1 MSYPRA
7 LTRAVLCMLLS
18 LMLLACEEG
27 GKGAPGSSGPREVVI
42 IKLEPRREVYTTAL
56 AGRIASF
63 QVAEVRPQVGG
74 ILQQRLFTEGADV
87 KAGQALY
94 QIDPATY
101 EAALDS
107 AQAALMK
114 AEANVTPAR
123 LKAERFRELLAIK
136 AVSKQEYDDAQAAF
150 KQAEAD
156 VAVNRAAVKTAR
168 INLEYTKVRSPI
180 SGRIG
185 KSAFTPGALVTA
197 NQAQALTSVRQL
209 DPVYVDITQSS
220 QDLLR
225 LRAQFTNGELRSA
238 AEEAPVRLKLEN
250 GAMYPHEGR
259 LQFTDV
265 SVDESTGMVSL
276 RALFPNPEHIL
287 LPGMYVR
294 AVIAEGVDENALLV
308 PQRALRRDPKGQ
320 ASVLLVDGGG
330 RVDVRL
336 VDVGRTVGDSWQVLS
351 GLKPGD
357 RVIVEGGQNVRPGMS
372 VKIRGEGKRGSRRG
386 RERAGCPIRGPL
398 GFWRA
403 GCDLTPVPH
412 ISPPPTVFE
421 QSITVW

>member
-7 LTRAVLCMLLS
+7 LARAVLCMLLS
-18 LMLLACEEG
+18 MMLLACEEG
-27 GKGAPGSSGPREVVI
+27 GKGAPGASGPREVVV

-114 AEANVTPAR
+114 SEANVTPAR

-225 LRAQFTNGELRSA
+225 LRAQFTNGELRSV

-294 AVIAEGVDENALLV
+294 AVITEGVDENALLV

-320 ASVLLVDGGG
+320 ASVLLVDGGKAE
-330 RVDVRL
+330 VRL

-351 GLKPGD
+351 GLNPGD
-357 RVIVEGGQNVRPGMS
+357 LVIVEGGQNVRPGMS
-372 VKIRGEGKRGSRRG
+372 VKIRSEG
-386 RERAGCPIRGPL
+386 
-398 GFWRA
+398 
-403 GCDLTPVPH
+403 
-412 ISPPPTVFE
+412 
-421 QSITVW
+421 

>member
-320 ASVLLVDGGG
+320 ASVLLVDGGK
-330 RVDVRL
+330 VDVRL
-336 VDVGRTVGDSWQVLS
+336 VDVGRTVGDSWQGLS

-372 VKIRGEGKRGSRRG
+372 VKIRGEG
-386 RERAGCPIRGPL
+386 
-398 GFWRA
+398 
-403 GCDLTPVPH
+403 
-412 ISPPPTVFE
+412 
-421 QSITVW
+421 

>member
-287 LPGMYVR
+287 LPGMYLR

-330 RVDVRL
+330 KVDVRL

-372 VKIRGEGKRGSRRG
+372 VKIRGEG
-386 RERAGCPIRGPL
+386 
-398 GFWRA
+398 
-403 GCDLTPVPH
+403 
-412 ISPPPTVFE
+412 
-421 QSITVW
+421 

>member
-330 RVDVRL
+330 KVDVRL

-357 RVIVEGGQNVRPGMS
+357 RVIVEGGQNVRPGMIAGKS
-372 VKIRGEGKRGSRRG
+372 EGAGKGLVVLFVGLWGSG
-386 RERAGCPIRGPL
+386 GPAG
-398 GFWRA
+398 
-403 GCDLTPVPH
+403 T
-412 ISPPPTVFE
+412 
-421 QSITVW
+421 

>member
-330 RVDVRL
+330 KVDVRL

-372 VKIRGEGKRGSRRG
+372 VKIRGEGERGSRRG
-386 RERAGCPIRGPL
+386 PGKGWLSYPWASGVLEGRL
-398 GFWRA
+398 GLDSRSAYLPAANGF
-403 GCDLTPVPH
+403 
-412 ISPPPTVFE
+412 
-421 QSITVW
+421 

>member
-18 LMLLACEEG
+18 LTLLACEEG
-27 GKGAPGSSGPREVVI
+27 GKGAPGASGPREVVI
-42 IKLEPRREVYTTAL
+42 IKLEPRREGYTTAL
-56 AGRIASF
+56 AGRSASF

-330 RVDVRL
+330 KVDVRL

-357 RVIVEGGQNVRPGMS
+357 RVIVEGGQTVRPGMS
-372 VKIRGEGKRGSRRG
+372 VKIRGEG
-386 RERAGCPIRGPL
+386 
-398 GFWRA
+398 
-403 GCDLTPVPH
+403 
-412 ISPPPTVFE
+412 
-421 QSITVW
+421 

>member
-27 GKGAPGSSGPREVVI
+27 GKGTPGSSGPREVVI

-330 RVDVRL
+330 KVDVRL

-357 RVIVEGGQNVRPGMS
+357 RVIVEGVQNDRPGMS
-372 VKIRGEGKRGSRRG
+372 VKNSGEG
-386 RERAGCPIRGPL
+386 
-398 GFWRA
+398 
-403 GCDLTPVPH
+403 
-412 ISPPPTVFE
+412 
-421 QSITVW
+421 

>member
-18 LMLLACEEG
+18 LMLLACDEG

-330 RVDVRL
+330 KVDVRL

-372 VKIRGEGKRGSRRG
+372 VKIRGEG
-386 RERAGCPIRGPL
+386 
-398 GFWRA
+398 
-403 GCDLTPVPH
+403 
-412 ISPPPTVFE
+412 
-421 QSITVW
+421 

>member
-18 LMLLACEEG
+18 LTLLACEEG

-320 ASVLLVDGGG
+320 ASVPLVDGGG
-330 RVDVRL
+330 KVDVRL

-372 VKIRGEGKRGSRRG
+372 VKIRGEG
-386 RERAGCPIRGPL
+386 
-398 GFWRA
+398 
-403 GCDLTPVPH
+403 
-412 ISPPPTVFE
+412 
-421 QSITVW
+421 

>member
-42 IKLEPRREVYTTAL
+42 IKLEPRWEVYTTAL

-330 RVDVRL
+330 KVDVRL

-372 VKIRGEGKRGSRRG
+372 VKIRGEG
-386 RERAGCPIRGPL
+386 
-398 GFWRA
+398 
-403 GCDLTPVPH
+403 
-412 ISPPPTVFE
+412 
-421 QSITVW
+421 

>member
-168 INLEYTKVRSPI
+168 INLDK
-180 SGRIG
+180 
-185 KSAFTPGALVTA
+185 F
-197 NQAQALTSVRQL
+197 
-209 DPVYVDITQSS
+209 
-220 QDLLR
+220 
-225 LRAQFTNGELRSA
+225 FC
-238 AEEAPVRLKLEN
+238 
-250 GAMYPHEGR
+250 
-259 LQFTDV
+259 
-265 SVDESTGMVSL
+265 
-276 RALFPNPEHIL
+276 FP
-287 LPGMYVR
+287 
-294 AVIAEGVDENALLV
+294 
-308 PQRALRRDPKGQ
+308 
-320 ASVLLVDGGG
+320 S
-330 RVDVRL
+330 
-336 VDVGRTVGDSWQVLS
+336 GRTVPDSD
-351 GLKPGD
+351 GLNVVGRYHIRHFGCRLLILIAG
-357 RVIVEGGQNVRPGMS
+357 RVGVNIFIMNQFAGFIQAYHFTTCT
-372 VKIRGEGKRGSRRG
+372 KSRIDSQY
-386 RERAGCPIRGPL
+386 P
-398 GFWRA
+398 F
-403 GCDLTPVPH
+403 
-412 ISPPPTVFE
+412 
-421 QSITVW
+421 IT

>member
-27 GKGAPGSSGPREVVI
+27 GKGAPSSSGPREVVI

-238 AEEAPVRLKLEN
+238 AEETPVRLKLEN

-330 RVDVRL
+330 KVDVRL

-372 VKIRGEGKRGSRRG
+372 VKIRGEG
-386 RERAGCPIRGPL
+386 
-398 GFWRA
+398 
-403 GCDLTPVPH
+403 
-412 ISPPPTVFE
+412 
-421 QSITVW
+421 

>member
-136 AVSKQEYDDAQAAF
+136 AVSKREYDDAQAAF

-330 RVDVRL
+330 KVDVRL

-372 VKIRGEGKRGSRRG
+372 VKIRGEG
-386 RERAGCPIRGPL
+386 
-398 GFWRA
+398 
-403 GCDLTPVPH
+403 
-412 ISPPPTVFE
+412 
-421 QSITVW
+421 

>member
-1 MSYPRA
+1 MSYPRV

-330 RVDVRL
+330 KVDVRL

-372 VKIRGEGKRGSRRG
+372 VKIRGEG
-386 RERAGCPIRGPL
+386 
-398 GFWRA
+398 
-403 GCDLTPVPH
+403 
-412 ISPPPTVFE
+412 
-421 QSITVW
+421 

>member
-18 LMLLACEEG
+18 LTLLACEEG

-276 RALFPNPEHIL
+276 RDLFPNPEHIL

-330 RVDVRL
+330 KVDVRL

-372 VKIRGEGKRGSRRG
+372 VKIRGEG
-386 RERAGCPIRGPL
+386 
-398 GFWRA
+398 
-403 GCDLTPVPH
+403 
-412 ISPPPTVFE
+412 
-421 QSITVW
+421 

>member
-27 GKGAPGSSGPREVVI
+27 GKGAPGSSGTREVVI

-330 RVDVRL
+330 KVDVRL

-372 VKIRGEGKRGSRRG
+372 VKIRGEG
-386 RERAGCPIRGPL
+386 
-398 GFWRA
+398 
-403 GCDLTPVPH
+403 
-412 ISPPPTVFE
+412 
-421 QSITVW
+421 

>member
-168 INLEYTKVRSPI
+168 INLEYTKVRSPS

-330 RVDVRL
+330 KVDVRL

-372 VKIRGEGKRGSRRG
+372 VKIRGEG
-386 RERAGCPIRGPL
+386 
-398 GFWRA
+398 
-403 GCDLTPVPH
+403 
-412 ISPPPTVFE
+412 
-421 QSITVW
+421 

>member
-238 AEEAPVRLKLEN
+238 AEEAPV
-250 GAMYPHEGR
+250 
-259 LQFTDV
+259 

-320 ASVLLVDGGG
+320 ASVLLVDGGK
-330 RVDVRL
+330 VDVRL

-372 VKIRGEGKRGSRRG
+372 VKIRGEG
-386 RERAGCPIRGPL
+386 
-398 GFWRA
+398 
-403 GCDLTPVPH
+403 
-412 ISPPPTVFE
+412 
-421 QSITVW
+421 

>member
-1 MSYPRA
+1 MSYPSA

-330 RVDVRL
+330 KVDVRL

-372 VKIRGEGKRGSRRG
+372 VKIRGEG
-386 RERAGCPIRGPL
+386 
-398 GFWRA
+398 
-403 GCDLTPVPH
+403 
-412 ISPPPTVFE
+412 
-421 QSITVW
+421 

>member
-18 LMLLACEEG
+18 LTLLACEEG

-74 ILQQRLFTEGADV
+74 ILQQRLFIEGADV

-330 RVDVRL
+330 KVDVRL

-372 VKIRGEGKRGSRRG
+372 VKIRGEG
-386 RERAGCPIRGPL
+386 
-398 GFWRA
+398 
-403 GCDLTPVPH
+403 
-412 ISPPPTVFE
+412 
-421 QSITVW
+421 

>member
-18 LMLLACEEG
+18 WMLLACEEG

-308 PQRALRRDPKGQ
+308 PQRALRRDTKGQ

-330 RVDVRL
+330 KVDVRL

-372 VKIRGEGKRGSRRG
+372 VKIRGEG
-386 RERAGCPIRGPL
+386 
-398 GFWRA
+398 
-403 GCDLTPVPH
+403 
-412 ISPPPTVFE
+412 
-421 QSITVW
+421 

>member
-123 LKAERFRELLAIK
+123 LKAERVRELLAIK

-330 RVDVRL
+330 KVDVRL

-372 VKIRGEGKRGSRRG
+372 VKIRGEG
-386 RERAGCPIRGPL
+386 
-398 GFWRA
+398 
-403 GCDLTPVPH
+403 
-412 ISPPPTVFE
+412 
-421 QSITVW
+421 

>member
-18 LMLLACEEG
+18 LTLLACEEG

-74 ILQQRLFTEGADV
+74 ILQQRLFTEGSDV

-330 RVDVRL
+330 KVDVRL

-372 VKIRGEGKRGSRRG
+372 VKIRGEG
-386 RERAGCPIRGPL
+386 
-398 GFWRA
+398 
-403 GCDLTPVPH
+403 
-412 ISPPPTVFE
+412 
-421 QSITVW
+421 

>member
-1 MSYPRA
+1 MSYSRA

-27 GKGAPGSSGPREVVI
+27 GKGASGPREVVI

-74 ILQQRLFTEGADV
+74 ILQQRLFTEGSDV

-320 ASVLLVDGGG
+320 ASVLLVDGDGK
-330 RVDVRL
+330 VEVRL

-372 VKIRGEGKRGSRRG
+372 VKIRGEG
-386 RERAGCPIRGPL
+386 
-398 GFWRA
+398 
-403 GCDLTPVPH
+403 
-412 ISPPPTVFE
+412 
-421 QSITVW
+421 

>member
-250 GAMYPHEGR
+250 GAMYPHGGR

-330 RVDVRL
+330 KVDVRL

-372 VKIRGEGKRGSRRG
+372 VKIRGEG
-386 RERAGCPIRGPL
+386 
-398 GFWRA
+398 
-403 GCDLTPVPH
+403 
-412 ISPPPTVFE
+412 
-421 QSITVW
+421 

>member
-7 LTRAVLCMLLS
+7 LARAVLCMLLS
-18 LMLLACEEG
+18 MMLLACEEG
-27 GKGAPGSSGPREVVI
+27 GKGAPGASGPREVVV

-114 AEANVTPAR
+114 SEANVTPAR

-225 LRAQFTNGELRSA
+225 LRAQFTNGELRSV

-294 AVIAEGVDENALLV
+294 AVITEGVDENALLV

-330 RVDVRL
+330 KAEVRL

-351 GLKPGD
+351 GLNPGD
-357 RVIVEGGQNVRPGMS
+357 LVIVEGGQNVRPGMS
-372 VKIRGEGKRGSRRG
+372 VKIRSEG
-386 RERAGCPIRGPL
+386 
-398 GFWRA
+398 
-403 GCDLTPVPH
+403 
-412 ISPPPTVFE
+412 
-421 QSITVW
+421 

>member
-18 LMLLACEEG
+18 LTLLACEEG

-197 NQAQALTSVRQL
+197 NQAQALTSERQL

-308 PQRALRRDPKGQ
+308 PQRPLRRDPKGQ

-330 RVDVRL
+330 KVDVRL

-372 VKIRGEGKRGSRRG
+372 VKIRGEG
-386 RERAGCPIRGPL
+386 
-398 GFWRA
+398 
-403 GCDLTPVPH
+403 
-412 ISPPPTVFE
+412 
-421 QSITVW
+421 

>member
-225 LRAQFTNGELRSA
+225 LRGQFTDGELRSA
-238 AEEAPVRLKLEN
+238 AEEAPVLLKLEN

-330 RVDVRL
+330 KVDVRL

-372 VKIRGEGKRGSRRG
+372 VKIRGEG
-386 RERAGCPIRGPL
+386 
-398 GFWRA
+398 
-403 GCDLTPVPH
+403 
-412 ISPPPTVFE
+412 
-421 QSITVW
+421 

>member
-18 LMLLACEEG
+18 LTLLACEEG

-94 QIDPATY
+94 QIDPATS

-330 RVDVRL
+330 KVDVRL

-372 VKIRGEGKRGSRRG
+372 VKIRGEG
-386 RERAGCPIRGPL
+386 
-398 GFWRA
+398 
-403 GCDLTPVPH
+403 
-412 ISPPPTVFE
+412 
-421 QSITVW
+421 

>member
-74 ILQQRLFTEGADV
+74 ILQQRLFTEGAGV

-330 RVDVRL
+330 KVDVRL

-372 VKIRGEGKRGSRRG
+372 VKIRGEG
-386 RERAGCPIRGPL
+386 
-398 GFWRA
+398 
-403 GCDLTPVPH
+403 
-412 ISPPPTVFE
+412 
-421 QSITVW
+421 

>member
-1 MSYPRA
+1 MYHPRA
-7 LTRAVLCMLLS
+7 LVRAAFCMLLP
-18 LMLLACEEG
+18 LVLLACEEG
-27 GKGAPGSSGPREVVI
+27 GKNAPGSSGPREVAV

-197 NQAQALTSVRQL
+197 NQAQALTSIRQL

-225 LRAQFTNGELRSA
+225 LRAQFSNGELRSA

-250 GAMYPHEGR
+250 GSMYPHEGR

-330 RVDVRL
+330 KVEVRL

-351 GLKPGD
+351 GLKPGES
-357 RVIVEGGQNVRPGMS
+357 VIVEGGQNVRPGMN
-372 VKIRGEGKRGSRRG
+372 VKIRGEG
-386 RERAGCPIRGPL
+386 
-398 GFWRA
+398 
-403 GCDLTPVPH
+403 
-412 ISPPPTVFE
+412 
-421 QSITVW
+421 

>member
-276 RALFPNPEHIL
+276 LALFPNPEHIL

-330 RVDVRL
+330 KVDVRL

-372 VKIRGEGKRGSRRG
+372 VKIRGEG
-386 RERAGCPIRGPL
+386 
-398 GFWRA
+398 
-403 GCDLTPVPH
+403 
-412 ISPPPTVFE
+412 
-421 QSITVW
+421 

>member
-87 KAGQALY
+87 KAGQALH

-330 RVDVRL
+330 KVDVRL

-372 VKIRGEGKRGSRRG
+372 VKIRGEG
-386 RERAGCPIRGPL
+386 
-398 GFWRA
+398 
-403 GCDLTPVPH
+403 
-412 ISPPPTVFE
+412 
-421 QSITVW
+421 

>member
-87 KAGQALY
+87 KAGQALC

-330 RVDVRL
+330 KVDVRL

-372 VKIRGEGKRGSRRG
+372 VKIRGEG
-386 RERAGCPIRGPL
+386 
-398 GFWRA
+398 
-403 GCDLTPVPH
+403 
-412 ISPPPTVFE
+412 
-421 QSITVW
+421 

>member
-238 AEEAPVRLKLEN
+238 AAEAPVRLKLEN

-294 AVIAEGVDENALLV
+294 AVLAEGVDENALLV

-330 RVDVRL
+330 KVDVRL

-372 VKIRGEGKRGSRRG
+372 VKIRGEG
-386 RERAGCPIRGPL
+386 
-398 GFWRA
+398 
-403 GCDLTPVPH
+403 
-412 ISPPPTVFE
+412 
-421 QSITVW
+421 

>member
-209 DPVYVDITQSS
+209 DPVYVYITQSS

-330 RVDVRL
+330 KVDVRL

-372 VKIRGEGKRGSRRG
+372 VKIRGEG
-386 RERAGCPIRGPL
+386 
-398 GFWRA
+398 
-403 GCDLTPVPH
+403 
-412 ISPPPTVFE
+412 
-421 QSITVW
+421 

>member
-330 RVDVRL
+330 KVDGRL

-372 VKIRGEGKRGSRRG
+372 VKIRGEG
-386 RERAGCPIRGPL
+386 
-398 GFWRA
+398 
-403 GCDLTPVPH
+403 
-412 ISPPPTVFE
+412 
-421 QSITVW
+421 

>member
-238 AEEAPVRLKLEN
+238 AEEAPVRQKLEN

-330 RVDVRL
+330 KVDVRL

-372 VKIRGEGKRGSRRG
+372 VKIRGEG
-386 RERAGCPIRGPL
+386 
-398 GFWRA
+398 
-403 GCDLTPVPH
+403 
-412 ISPPPTVFE
+412 
-421 QSITVW
+421 

>member
-308 PQRALRRDPKGQ
+308 PQRAVRRYPKGE

-330 RVDVRL
+330 KVDVRL

-372 VKIRGEGKRGSRRG
+372 VKIRGEG
-386 RERAGCPIRGPL
+386 
-398 GFWRA
+398 
-403 GCDLTPVPH
+403 
-412 ISPPPTVFE
+412 
-421 QSITVW
+421 